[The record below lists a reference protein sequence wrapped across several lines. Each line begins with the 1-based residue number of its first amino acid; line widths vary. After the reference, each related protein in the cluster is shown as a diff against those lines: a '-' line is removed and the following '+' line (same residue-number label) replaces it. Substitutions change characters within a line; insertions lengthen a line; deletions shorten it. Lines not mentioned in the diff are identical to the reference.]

1 MLRRGKLTFP
11 RAKIIKKV
19 KNRGIWKTPEICRKK
34 WEKCS
39 KLEEKVIWAVLKGK
53 KYRNPYR
60 ISASP
65 RSCKE
70 FSTFHTLQGSP
81 DYFSFSFGRPS
92 SLLPTAFRMNKIPFP
107 SVTGKIANIQE
118 ICFKISMQRKMRN
131 EKNPF
136 SLHFP
141 YRQQPLLAFLD
152 SIWSARFLRQA
163 ACAFWHYIRLHYI
176 FGECGF

>member
-1 MLRRGKLTFP
+1 MRNGRPTGQPAKNSLCQPCFLRGKTKSEKDSFSRPWFP
-11 RAKIIKKV
+11 TALQYQ
-19 KNRGIWKTPEICRKK
+19 TD
-34 WEKCS
+34 
-39 KLEEKVIWAVLKGK
+39 WA
-53 KYRNPYR
+53 RNN
-60 ISASP
+60 
-65 RSCKE
+65 
-70 FSTFHTLQGSP
+70 
-81 DYFSFSFGRPS
+81 FSFSFGKLF

-107 SVTGKIANIQE
+107 SLTGKIPKIQE